1 MEGYTEDDTFD
12 ALRRIPVRELEK
24 RLADWRVTLIED
36 NELRRHSVV
45 MLNRKE
51 MRRQRWMGWL
61 TPDHGPVLM
70 NEKIFDIVSGPPGIY
85 EGTGW
90 THESYV
96 AHIRKLIQQRQEE
109 NDAVDKIIRREQMIG
124 IGIWAAIAL
133 PVQIFIPLPTSIL
146 SAIAVGFMSSY
157 IMTYF
162 HQKHAGKKKYGP
174 LRRD

>member
-24 RLADWRVTLIED
+24 RLDWRTMHIED
-36 NELRRHSVV
+36 NEMRRHSVV

-70 NEKIFDIVSGPPGIY
+70 SEKVFDLPLDSSAIY

-90 THESYV
+90 TYESYV
-96 AHIRKLIQQRQEE
+96 AYIRKLIQQRQEE
-109 NDAVDKIIRREQMIG
+109 NDAVDRTIRREQMIG

-133 PVQIFIPLPTSIL
+133 PVQVFIPLPTSIL
-146 SAIAVGFMSSY
+146 SAIAVGFMTSY
-157 IMTYF
+157 ILTYF
-162 HQKHAGKKKYGP
+162 DHKHAGKKKYGP